1 MLVCLDS
8 LMIIVGHHCVAF
20 LLVKMLIW
28 VPFSQS
34 MCISVLTPANICILT
49 YNEYDIIFY
58 RGLLPD
64 MDDLKI
70 IESGGFGISKVHEIF
85 VLKEDNQISHWKK
98 VN

>member
-1 MLVCLDS
+1 MIML
-8 LMIIVGHHCVAF
+8 GHHCVAI

-28 VPFSQS
+28 VPFLQS
-34 MCISVLTPANICILT
+34 MCTFISVLTPANICIST
-49 YNEYDIIFY
+49 YNKYDIIFY
-58 RGLLPD
+58 TGLLPD

-85 VLKEDNQISHWKK
+85 VLKEDNQILYWKK